1 MRLLMIA
8 GLAMAVTACSYQL
21 WLRLDGDLAAPRIA
35 ITAPRIM
42 QPKTCL
48 ERLWVSK
55 ASDPGNRL
63 WEVSAEP
70 NVCAPG
76 SQIIYGQLPSGFTE
90 KSEART
96 LEPGV
101 LYEAVAVSRG
111 VSGSI
116 DFIYLE
122 GGWKVVAEP

>member
-1 MRLLMIA
+1 
-8 GLAMAVTACSYQL
+8 MA
-21 WLRLDGDLAAPRIA
+21 
-35 ITAPRIM
+35 
-42 QPKTCL
+42 
-48 ERLWVSK
+48 K
-55 ASDPGNRL
+55 ASDPSNRL

-76 SQIIYGQLPSGFTE
+76 AQIIYGQLPSGFSE
-90 KSEART
+90 KFEARA

-122 GGWKVVAEP
+122 GGWKVVAER